1 MPSTKIRGKS
11 AVIINDGSNN
21 QHSTST
27 APSLLKIESVVPTLT
42 NRGSKLIRRSHSTLS
57 PSYIRKLNDN
67 RKNIGNGSQFG
78 LEVLEEKPTETA
90 SVLPGSYFSL
100 FIKFVSFNFV
110 CF

>member
-21 QHSTST
+21 QHSTTT

-67 RKNIGNGSQFG
+67 RKNIGNGNQFG
-78 LEVLEEKPTETA
+78 LEVLEEKQTDTA
-90 SVLPGSYFSL
+90 SVLPGLDFEIFFEIIFL
-100 FIKFVSFNFV
+100 
-110 CF
+110 